1 MPSPSPQVLVKLE
14 RKSRQWRKKSLTRME
29 TLFLCPHHFGRG
41 AILSNDKS
49 SFFLLYFLSE
59 RLKKRSGVPNR
70 RNLFFWRNNF
80 IGHIANCTIINSPFF
95 PKKTIKKT
103 RCKLGNKPAVFL
115 IKQSPCHEKNLI
127 AFSAGAKTNTLHRRR
142 VRKLFRPP
150 LESVCKMQLLLTF
163 ASLLF
168 FFLFFSFSI
177 CI

>member
-1 MPSPSPQVLVKLE
+1 MHSPSPSSGE
-14 RKSRQWRKKSLTRME
+14 TREKKSPVAKKKVWQE
-29 TLFLCPHHFGRG
+29 WKPSFCVPHHFSRG

-70 RNLFFWRNNF
+70 RNLFFLRNNF

-95 PKKTIKKT
+95 PKKTTKKPGASWET
-103 RCKLGNKPAVFL
+103 SQ
-115 IKQSPCHEKNLI
+115 QSSWLSKAHEKNLV

-150 LESVCKMQLLLTF
+150 LESVCRMQLLLTF